1 MTSRA
6 FVGAG
11 VCVGLCVGFAFGCA
25 TPPRPRELEVY
36 EKLKKDP
43 GVPEATKR
51 SPDLVTGSDKL
62 GARATEE
69 WESNDL
75 EESRRDAL
83 MAQIKLKTALAL
95 AEQDRLKARIE
106 KLSAQQAGAEEEYA
120 SVAKDLASETE
131 KLTLVQKYVDAR
143 KAADTDKA
151 KLAEQM
157 SSEQQ
162 KAQAQQQ
169 LLSQQLETE
178 QKIGA
183 AQMSLRTAE
192 TVDASKYAS
201 AEYRAATDMLGKA
214 RTELKDGS
222 FAAAQAS
229 AEVAKKNA
237 DHAVELAKPKY
248 EQAAAASENKIRDE
262 ALAHDATGL
271 AGVSVRVDRRG
282 DLQRLVLSLTD
293 LFVKKQTTLGPGH
306 EVVLDGLAQLI
317 NKYPTYPVQVLGH
330 TDNKGKAGEL
340 VALSLSRAQAVA
352 SALVERSVEARR
364 LMTSGLGPDE
374 PIAENHGAGRA
385 KNNRVEIVFLYH

>member
-1 MTSRA
+1 MMSRL
-6 FVGAG
+6 FVIAG
-11 VCVGLCVGFAFGCA
+11 VCVGLAAGCA
-25 TPPRPRELEVY
+25 TPPQPRELEVY
-36 EKLKKDP
+36 EKLRKDP
-43 GVPEATKR
+43 GVPDATKR
-51 SPDLVTGSDKL
+51 SPDLVTSSDKL
-62 GARATEE
+62 GARAREE

-75 EESRRDAL
+75 EYSRRDAL

-143 KAADTDKA
+143 KSADADKA
-151 KLAEQM
+151 KLSEQM
-157 SSEQQ
+157 TSEQQ

-201 AEYRAATDMLGKA
+201 AEYRAASDLLGKA
-214 RTELKDGS
+214 KTELKDGA
-222 FAAAQAS
+222 FADAQAS
-229 AEVAKKNA
+229 AEVAKRNA
-237 DHAVELAKPKY
+237 DHAVELAKPQY
-248 EQAAAASENKIRDE
+248 EQAEATSQNKLRDE
-262 ALAHDATGL
+262 ALLHDATGIP
-271 AGVSVRVDRRG
+271 GVSVRNDRRG
-282 DLQRLVLSLTD
+282 DLQRLVLAVGD
-293 LFVKKQTTLGPGH
+293 LFVKKQTTLAPGH
-306 EVVLDGLAQLI
+306 QGVLDGLAQLI

-340 VALSLSRAQAVA
+340 VALSLSRAQSVA
-352 SALVERSVEARR
+352 SALVERNVEARR
-364 LMTSGLGPDE
+364 LMTNGLGPDE
-374 PIAENHGAGRA
+374 PIAENRGAGRA